1 MKITFL
7 SVLFVAAALRAADPI
22 VLTPDTIEYAGL
34 PAAKAAEVATVPE
47 GYELKVFA
55 AEPDIVNPIAFCMDD
70 RARLWVVEGMTYPTR
85 AKEGEGKDRILVF
98 EDTDGDGVA
107 DKRTVFI
114 EGLNLVSGIEVGFG
128 GVFVGAAP
136 NLLFIPI
143 ADGDAPKPAGD
154 TQVLLDGWGYQD
166 THETLNTFHW
176 GPDGWLY
183 GCHGVFTQSN
193 VGKPGTPDKER
204 TRLNAGVWRYQP
216 QRKEF
221 EVFAHGTSNPWGLD
235 FNADGECFVEAC
247 VIPHLWHI
255 IPGGRYQRQAG
266 QHFDPHTYD
275 DIKTIADHRHFLGD
289 QGPHAGNGKSDAA
302 GGGHAHAGLCIPQHP
317 SWPDS
322 IRGNALMGN
331 IHGAR
336 INMDILEAKGSGYV
350 GHHGAD
356 FINFHDKA
364 SQIIDLREGPEGT
377 LFMIDWYDLNQCH
390 NPKREAHDYTTGRIY
405 RLAKKGAKV
414 ARVDLGKM
422 DDNGLIKEALLGDEW
437 NARHAQQAIQARTLT
452 QTALTAGI
460 KVITDWLDKENT
472 LDNAQKMQI
481 SVMRRAL
488 TLRHIVTGFTDK
500 KVVALSK
507 KVMPLSAIGNDSDMP
522 AAFTALVFK
531 ITTEDR
537 DASPE
542 VLAMFVNFAKDH
554 ISPVV
559 RLALASACQRLT
571 LEQRKPIVLALLAHA
586 EDADDHN
593 LPLMDWYAAEP
604 LVAADPAFAVEL
616 LAACKIPRV
625 QEFIA
630 RRMADK

>member
-1 MKITFL
+1 MKIPFL
-7 SVLFVAAALRAADPI
+7 SALLAATALAADPV
-22 VLTPDTIEYAGL
+22 VLTPDIVEYAGL

-143 ADGDAPKPAGD
+143 ADGDSPKPAGD
-154 TQVLLDGWGYQD
+154 TQVLLDGWGFQD
-166 THETLNTFHW
+166 THETLNTFHL

-183 GCHGVFTQSN
+183 GCHGVFVQSN
-193 VGKPGTPDKER
+193 VGKPGTPDKAR

-289 QGPHAGNGKSDAA
+289 KGPHAGNGKSDAA

-405 RLAKKGAKV
+405 RLAKKGQIVKA
-414 ARVDLGKM
+414 VDIGKASQLDLLRM
-422 DDNGLIKEALLGDEW
+422 AMLGDRVESRA
-437 NARHAQQAIQARTLT
+437 ARMKLAETVTTSAKYNELLARSPELE
-452 QTALTAGI
+452 AAWLAELKAGR
-460 KVITDWLDKENT
+460 LDE
-472 LDNAQKMQI
+472 
-481 SVMRRAL
+481 
-488 TLRHIVTGFTDK
+488 
-500 KVVALSK
+500 VVAVRRFLLTR
-507 KVMPLSAIGNDSDMP
+507 V
-522 AAFTALVFK
+522 AFTMADWESVSLLS
-531 ITTEDR
+531 TPLPGL
-537 DASPE
+537 PE
-542 VLAMFVNFAKDH
+542 LHPAVIGWIVEEAVANADLIEHAAGYLAQLAQHKT
-554 ISPVV
+554 SPVV